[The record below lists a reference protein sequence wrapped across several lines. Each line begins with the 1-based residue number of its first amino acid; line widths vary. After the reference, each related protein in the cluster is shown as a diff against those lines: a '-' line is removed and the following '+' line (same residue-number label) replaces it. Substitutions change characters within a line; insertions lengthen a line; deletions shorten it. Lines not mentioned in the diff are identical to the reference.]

1 MDLFDVYVLRF
12 EVNDDRATRAL
23 MQVFGMNEGAA
34 RIFVHSVP
42 RVGKRDVPTAMAER
56 YVRAL
61 HAVGAIVE
69 CHRSGTATS
78 LREQQKAAGRP
89 PQLSLPA
96 PPDAAQLGV
105 NTPPHVMQDSLGIM
119 APLAYSPDMPQI
131 PKAPRLPADLQH
143 IRARK
148 GPDSL
153 APNWRPRS
161 AAAGMTNTPSSNFEG
176 LGSGPSGA
184 TELPSG
190 QIGTANAE
198 PGLWTDPEALAAAL
212 HADPMAALRAER
224 AEAGHDHLPREF
236 LDSPEDDAFT
246 DDEPEF
252 VPAKRVVST
261 ESAAPTA
268 PPSKPSSPMSMSPF
282 VAISEDP
289 LKAAGSSE
297 ANHNGPATPWYAT
310 TTHQLLLAALI
321 IAGMAVALSLG
332 VFETDINR
340 TARAFEQAGIDPGTY
355 EPADRYLSHPTN
367 RFQPLH
373 SDQLQ
378 TLVDQLAQAGAREVW
393 VADIQHQDGQR
404 ISHTLLLDLPPE
416 ASARR
421 ALFAAL
427 DHTQGVQ
434 RPQAPDIGQRFLRVD
449 F

>member
-12 EVNDDRATRAL
+12 DVNDDRATRSL

-42 RVGKRDVPTAMAER
+42 RVGKRDVPTPMAER

-69 CHRSGTATS
+69 CHRSGTATT
-78 LREQQKAAGRP
+78 LREQQRGGSA

-105 NTPPHVMQDSLGIM
+105 STPPHVMQDSLGIM

-153 APNWRPRS
+153 APNWRPSPRG
-161 AAAGMTNTPSSNFEG
+161 AAVPTTSTPSTSFDS
-176 LGSGPSGA
+176 SGPGPAGA

-190 QIGTANAE
+190 QIGTVNAE

-212 HADPMAALRAER
+212 HADPL
-224 AEAGHDHLPREF
+224 AGARTEGGTNHLPREY
-236 LDSPEDDAFT
+236 LESPEDDAFA

-252 VPAKRVVST
+252 VPAKRRASSAPST
-261 ESAAPTA
+261 QRSST
-268 PPSKPSSPMSMSPF
+268 PSSPMSMSPF
-282 VAISEDP
+282 VAISEPP
-289 LKAAGSSE
+289 LKAAGTTDNDAS
-297 ANHNGPATPWYAT
+297 GPPTPWYAT

-321 IAGMAVALSLG
+321 IAAMAIALSVG
-332 VFETDINR
+332 VFETDVNR

-355 EPADRYLSHPTN
+355 EPAENYLAHPSN

-373 SDQLQ
+373 STQLQ
-378 TLVDQLAQAGAREVW
+378 TLVDRLAQAGAREVW
-393 VADIQHQDGQR
+393 VADIQHHGGQR

-427 DHTQGVQ
+427 DNTQGLQ